1 MDILFWDYLSTYF
14 NNHKIFC
21 LKKIKIMIPVKNIML
36 TKINKRCVNK
46 KKNCI
51 LISKTLND
59 YVFKVNNNINKI
71 YSRELK
77 KITANITATVYSPT
91 E

>member
-1 MDILFWDYLSTYF
+1 
-14 NNHKIFC
+14 
-21 LKKIKIMIPVKNIML
+21 MIPVKNIML

-46 KKNCI
+46 KKHCI
-51 LISKTLND
+51 LISKTLNE

>member
-1 MDILFWDYLSTYF
+1 
-14 NNHKIFC
+14 
-21 LKKIKIMIPVKNIML
+21 MIPVKNIML

-51 LISKTLND
+51 FIRKTLND

-77 KITANITATVYSPT
+77 KITANIIVTVYSPI